1 MKVALLPDRAID
13 AKVDLGTNDGDA
25 ILAHPTMA
33 EGLNPLFTAV
43 PQRRVTASA
52 L

>member
-1 MKVALLPDRAID
+1 MKVALPPKRTID
-13 AKVDLGTNDGDA
+13 AEVHLGTNGGDA

-33 EGLNPLFTAV
+33 EGLNALFAAV
-43 PQRRVTASA
+43 PERRVTATA

>member
-1 MKVALLPDRAID
+1 MAVVQTAMLDGLPYTVLR
-13 AKVDLGTNDGDA
+13 DA

-33 EGLNPLFTAV
+33 EGLNALFAAV
-43 PQRRVTASA
+43 PERRFTASA